1 MTNHHGNNT
10 EWPQD
15 QVETLKKMW
24 AEGKTG
30 AEISNRLGDKS
41 RGAVIGKARRLGL
54 TPRTA
59 PANFQTCTAV
69 VHSARTAK
77 APEVKRDRSTGAI
90 VQNIA
95 ARTPPKPGQQN
106 RPAVAFGNIEVVN
119 AAETEKRRTA
129 HRTHGEKIIDGFAAP
144 ANDTSIPLM
153 ERRRFQC
160 AWPVGE
166 PERPAQQMCCG
177 LPVQEGVGTALESYC
192 AAHQQ
197 RAASAYQPVRRE
209 IKAPAEYRRAATKP
223 APSSI
228 WDEARVA

>member
-1 MTNHHGNNT
+1 MTFNWT
-10 EWPQD
+10 SSAEAEMKRLYVD
-15 QVETLKKMW
+15 
-24 AEGKTG
+24 EGKS
-30 AEISNRLGDKS
+30 ASEVAKALGGGCT
-41 RGAVIGKARRLGL
+41 RNAVIGKAHRLGWMKEH
-54 TPRTA
+54 RQK
-59 PANFQTCTAV
+59 PAAV
-69 VHSARTAK
+69 GLK
-77 APEVKRDRSTGAI
+77 APRVRRDRSTGAI

-106 RPAVAFGNIEVVN
+106 RPAMAFGNIEVVN

-129 HRTHGEKIIDGFAAP
+129 QRAQGEKIIDGFAAP

-192 AAHQQ
+192 GAHQK
-197 RAASAYQPVRRE
+197 RAASAYQPTRRE
-209 IKAPAEYRRAATKP
+209 IKAPAEYRRAARKP
-223 APSSI
+223 EAPSI

>member
-1 MTNHHGNNT
+1 MTFNWT
-10 EWPQD
+10 SSAEAEMKRLYVD
-15 QVETLKKMW
+15 
-24 AEGKTG
+24 EGKS
-30 AEISNRLGDKS
+30 ASEVAKALGGGCT
-41 RGAVIGKARRLGL
+41 RNAVIGKAHRLGWMKEHRQKPAAVGL
-54 TPRTA
+54 RA
-59 PANFQTCTAV
+59 PG
-69 VHSARTAK
+69 
-77 APEVKRDRSTGAI
+77 VKRDRSTGAI

-129 HRTHGEKIIDGFAAP
+129 HRAQGEKIIDGFAAP
-144 ANDTSIPLM
+144 ANDTAILLM

-192 AAHQQ
+192 GAHQK

-209 IKAPAEYRRAATKP
+209 VRAPAEYRRAASKP
-223 APSSI
+223 EPSSI

>member
-1 MTNHHGNNT
+1 M
-10 EWPQD
+10 
-15 QVETLKKMW
+15 
-24 AEGKTG
+24 
-30 AEISNRLGDKS
+30 
-41 RGAVIGKARRLGL
+41 
-54 TPRTA
+54 
-59 PANFQTCTAV
+59 
-69 VHSARTAK
+69 
-77 APEVKRDRSTGAI
+77 
-90 VQNIA
+90 
-95 ARTPPKPGQQN
+95 
-106 RPAVAFGNIEVVN
+106 AFGNIEVVN

-129 HRTHGEKIIDGFAAP
+129 QRAQGEKIIDGFAAP

-192 AAHQQ
+192 GAHQK

-209 IKAPAEYRRAATKP
+209 VRAPAEYRRAASKP
-223 APSSI
+223 EPSSI

>member
-1 MTNHHGNNT
+1 MTHHGNNAP
-10 EWPQD
+10 WPKP
-15 QVETLKKMW
+15 QVEALKSLW
-24 AEGKTG
+24 IEGKS
-30 AEISNRLGDKS
+30 ASEIAKVLPGRTRCS
-41 RGAVIGKARRLGL
+41 VIAKVHRLGL
-54 TPRTA
+54 AGRGA
-59 PANFQTCTAV
+59 PAQL
-69 VHSARTAK
+69 ARHAPA

-129 HRTHGEKIIDGFAAP
+129 QRAQGEKIIDGFAAP
-144 ANDTSIPLM
+144 ANDTAILLM
-153 ERRRFQC
+153 ERRRYQC

-192 AAHQQ
+192 ATHQQ

>member
-1 MTNHHGNNT
+1 MTFNWTSSAEAEMKRLYVN
-10 EWPQD
+10 
-15 QVETLKKMW
+15 
-24 AEGKTG
+24 EGKS
-30 AEISNRLGDKS
+30 ASEVAKALGGCCT
-41 RGAVIGKARRLGL
+41 RNAVIGKAHRLGWMKEHRQKPAAVGL
-54 TPRTA
+54 RA
-59 PANFQTCTAV
+59 PG
-69 VHSARTAK
+69 
-77 APEVKRDRSTGAI
+77 VKRDRSTGAI

-106 RPAVAFGNIEVVN
+106 RPAMAFGNIEVVN

-129 HRTHGEKIIDGFAAP
+129 QRAQGEKIIDGFAAP

-192 AAHQQ
+192 GAHQK
-197 RAASAYQPVRRE
+197 RAASAYQPTRRE
-209 IKAPAEYRRAATKP
+209 IKAPAEYRRAARKP
-223 APSSI
+223 EAPSI

>member
-1 MTNHHGNNT
+1 MTHHGNNAP
-10 EWPQD
+10 WPRP
-15 QVETLKKMW
+15 QVETLKTLW
-24 AEGKTG
+24 IEGKS
-30 AEISNRLGDKS
+30 ASEIAKVLPGRS
-41 RGAVIGKARRLGL
+41 RCSVIAKVHRLGL
-54 TPRTA
+54 AGRGTPAQLARRA
-59 PANFQTCTAV
+59 PA
-69 VHSARTAK
+69 

-90 VQNIA
+90 VQNVA

-106 RPAVAFGNIEVVN
+106 RPAMAFGNIEVVN

-129 HRTHGEKIIDGFAAP
+129 HRAHGEKIIDGFAAP
-144 ANDTSIPLM
+144 ANDTAILLM
-153 ERRRFQC
+153 ERRRYQC

-209 IKAPAEYRRAATKP
+209 IKAPAEYRRAAAKP

>member
-1 MTNHHGNNT
+1 MTFNWTPTAEAEMKRLYVN
-10 EWPQD
+10 
-15 QVETLKKMW
+15 
-24 AEGKTG
+24 EGKS
-30 AEISNRLGDKS
+30 ASEVAKALGGGCT
-41 RGAVIGKARRLGL
+41 RNAVIGKAHRLGWMKEHRQKPAAVGL
-54 TPRTA
+54 RA
-59 PANFQTCTAV
+59 PG
-69 VHSARTAK
+69 
-77 APEVKRDRSTGAI
+77 VKRDRSTGAI

-95 ARTPPKPGQQN
+95 VRTPPKPGQQN

-129 HRTHGEKIIDGFAAP
+129 HRAQGAKIIDGFAAP

-153 ERRRFQC
+153 ERRRYQC

-192 AAHQQ
+192 GAHQK
-197 RAASAYQPVRRE
+197 RAASAYQPTRRE
-209 IKAPAEYRRAATKP
+209 IKAPAEYRRAARKP
-223 APSSI
+223 EAPSI

>member
-1 MTNHHGNNT
+1 MTFNWT
-10 EWPQD
+10 SSAEAEMKRLYVD
-15 QVETLKKMW
+15 
-24 AEGKTG
+24 EGKS
-30 AEISNRLGDKS
+30 ASEVAKALGGGCT
-41 RGAVIGKARRLGL
+41 RNAVIGKAHRLGWMKEH
-54 TPRTA
+54 RQK
-59 PANFQTCTAV
+59 PAAV
-69 VHSARTAK
+69 GLK
-77 APEVKRDRSTGAI
+77 APEVRRDRSTGAI

-129 HRTHGEKIIDGFAAP
+129 HRAHGEKIIDGFAAP

-166 PERPAQQMCCG
+166 PGRPAQQMCCG

-209 IKAPAEYRRAATKP
+209 IKAPAEYRRAAAKP

>member
-1 MTNHHGNNT
+1 MTHHGNNAP
-10 EWPQD
+10 WPHHQI
-15 QVETLKKMW
+15 VTLTKMW

-30 AEISNRLGDKS
+30 TEISNRLGDKS

-54 TPRTA
+54 TPRTS

-69 VHSARTAK
+69 VHSARAAK

-90 VQNIA
+90 VQNLA

-106 RPAVAFGNIEVVN
+106 RPAVAFGHIEVVN
-119 AAETEKRRTA
+119 AAETEKRRA
-129 HRTHGEKIIDGFAAP
+129 AQRAQGAKIAEQFAAP
-144 ANDTSIPLM
+144 ANDTAIRLM

-192 AAHQQ
+192 GTHQQ

-209 IKAPAEYRRAATKP
+209 VRAPAEYRRSARKP
-223 APSSI
+223 DAPTV

>member
-10 EWPQD
+10 EWPQH
-15 QVETLKKMW
+15 QVETLRKMW

-30 AEISNRLGDKS
+30 TEISNRLGDKS
-41 RGAVIGKARRLGL
+41 RAAVIGKASRLGL
-54 TPRTA
+54 KPRTA
-59 PANFQTCTAV
+59 PVNFQTHTAT
-69 VHSARTAK
+69 AQAKRTPK

-90 VQNIA
+90 VQNVA

-119 AAETEKRRTA
+119 AAETEKRRAAQQA
-129 HRTHGEKIIDGFAAP
+129 HGAKIVEEFAVP
-144 ANDTSIPLM
+144 ANDTAIPLM
-153 ERRRFQC
+153 ERGRYQC

-177 LPVQEGVGTALESYC
+177 LPVQEGVGAALESYC
-192 AAHQQ
+192 GAHQQ

>member
-1 MTNHHGNNT
+1 MTFNWT
-10 EWPQD
+10 SSAEAEMKRLYVD
-15 QVETLKKMW
+15 
-24 AEGKTG
+24 EGKS
-30 AEISNRLGDKS
+30 ASEVAKALGGGCT
-41 RGAVIGKARRLGL
+41 RNAVIGKAHRLGWMKEHRQKPAAAGL
-54 TPRTA
+54 RA
-59 PANFQTCTAV
+59 PG
-69 VHSARTAK
+69 
-77 APEVKRDRSTGAI
+77 VKRDRSTGAI

-129 HRTHGEKIIDGFAAP
+129 HRAHGEKIIDGFAAP
-144 ANDTSIPLM
+144 ANDTAILLM

-209 IKAPAEYRRAATKP
+209 IKAPAEYRRAAAKP

>member
-1 MTNHHGNNT
+1 MTFNWTSSAEAEMKRLYVN
-10 EWPQD
+10 
-15 QVETLKKMW
+15 
-24 AEGKTG
+24 EGKS
-30 AEISNRLGDKS
+30 ASEVAMALGGGCT
-41 RGAVIGKARRLGL
+41 RNAVIGKAHRLGWMKEHRQKPAAVGL
-54 TPRTA
+54 RA
-59 PANFQTCTAV
+59 PG
-69 VHSARTAK
+69 
-77 APEVKRDRSTGAI
+77 VKRDRSTGAI

-106 RPAVAFGNIEVVN
+106 RPAVAFGSIEVVN

-129 HRTHGEKIIDGFAAP
+129 HRANGEKIIDGFAAP

-153 ERRRFQC
+153 VRRRFQC

-177 LPVQEGVGTALESYC
+177 LPVQKDVGTALESYC

-197 RAASAYQPVRRE
+197 RAASAYQPVGRE

>member
-1 MTNHHGNNT
+1 MTFNWTPTAEAEMKRLYVN
-10 EWPQD
+10 
-15 QVETLKKMW
+15 
-24 AEGKTG
+24 EGKSASEVAKT
-30 AEISNRLGDKS
+30 LGGGCT
-41 RGAVIGKARRLGL
+41 RNAVIGKAHRLGWMKEH
-54 TPRTA
+54 RQK
-59 PANFQTCTAV
+59 PAAV
-69 VHSARTAK
+69 GLK
-77 APEVKRDRSTGAI
+77 APEVRRDRSTGAI

-129 HRTHGEKIIDGFAAP
+129 HRAHGEKIIDGFAAP

-192 AAHQQ
+192 GAHQK

-209 IKAPAEYRRAATKP
+209 VRAPAEYRRAASKP
-223 APSSI
+223 EPSSI

>member
-1 MTNHHGNNT
+1 MTFNWT
-10 EWPQD
+10 SSAEAEMKRLYVD
-15 QVETLKKMW
+15 
-24 AEGKTG
+24 EGKS
-30 AEISNRLGDKS
+30 ASEVAKALGGGCT
-41 RGAVIGKARRLGL
+41 RNAVIGKAHRLGWMKEH
-54 TPRTA
+54 RQK
-59 PANFQTCTAV
+59 PAAV
-69 VHSARTAK
+69 GLK
-77 APEVKRDRSTGAI
+77 APRVRRDRSTGAI

-129 HRTHGEKIIDGFAAP
+129 HRAHGEKIIDGFAAP

-192 AAHQQ
+192 GAHQK

-209 IKAPAEYRRAATKP
+209 VRAPAEYRRAASKP
-223 APSSI
+223 EPSSI

>member
-1 MTNHHGNNT
+1 MTFNWT
-10 EWPQD
+10 SSAEAEMKRLYVD
-15 QVETLKKMW
+15 
-24 AEGKTG
+24 EGKSASEVAKAMGGGCTR
-30 AEISNRLGDKS
+30 N
-41 RGAVIGKARRLGL
+41 AVIGKAHRLGWMKEH
-54 TPRTA
+54 RQK
-59 PANFQTCTAV
+59 PAAV
-69 VHSARTAK
+69 GLK
-77 APEVKRDRSTGAI
+77 APRVRRDRSTDAI

-106 RPAVAFGNIEVVN
+106 RPAIAFGHIEVVN
-119 AAETEKRRTA
+119 AAETENRRTA
-129 HRTHGEKIIDGFAAP
+129 QRAQGEKIIEGFAAP
-144 ANDTSIPLM
+144 ANDTAIPLM

-209 IKAPAEYRRAATKP
+209 IKAPAEYRRAAAKP

>member
-1 MTNHHGNNT
+1 MTFNWT
-10 EWPQD
+10 SSAEAEMKRLYVD
-15 QVETLKKMW
+15 
-24 AEGKTG
+24 EGKS
-30 AEISNRLGDKS
+30 ASEVAKALGGGCT
-41 RGAVIGKARRLGL
+41 RNAVIGKAHRLGWMKEHRQKPAAVGL
-54 TPRTA
+54 RA
-59 PANFQTCTAV
+59 PG
-69 VHSARTAK
+69 
-77 APEVKRDRSTGAI
+77 VKRDRSTGAI

-119 AAETEKRRTA
+119 AAVTEKRRTA
-129 HRTHGEKIIDGFAAP
+129 HRAHGEKIIDGFAAP

-192 AAHQQ
+192 GAHQK

-209 IKAPAEYRRAATKP
+209 IKAPAEYRRAAAKP

>member
-1 MTNHHGNNT
+1 MTHHGNNT
-10 EWPQD
+10 EWPKA
-15 QVETLKKMW
+15 QVDALKTLW
-24 AEGKTG
+24 IEGKS
-30 AEISNRLGDKS
+30 ASEIAKVLPGRS
-41 RGAVIGKARRLGL
+41 RCSVIAKVHRLGL
-54 TPRTA
+54 AGRGA
-59 PANFQTCTAV
+59 PAQL
-69 VHSARTAK
+69 ARRDPS
-77 APEVKRDRSTGAI
+77 APEVKRDRSVGAI
-90 VQNIA
+90 VQNLA

-106 RPAVAFGNIEVVN
+106 RPALAFGNIEVVN
-119 AAETEKRRTA
+119 AEETEKRRTA
-129 HRTHGEKIIDGFAAP
+129 HRAHGEKIIDGFAAP
-144 ANDTSIPLM
+144 ANDTAILLM

>member
-1 MTNHHGNNT
+1 MTFNWT
-10 EWPQD
+10 SSAEA
-15 QVETLKKMW
+15 ETKRLYVD
-24 AEGKTG
+24 EGKS
-30 AEISNRLGDKS
+30 ASEVAKALGGGCT
-41 RGAVIGKARRLGL
+41 RNAVIGKAHRLGWMKEHRQKPAAVGL
-54 TPRTA
+54 RA
-59 PANFQTCTAV
+59 PG
-69 VHSARTAK
+69 
-77 APEVKRDRSTGAI
+77 VKRDRSTGAI

-106 RPAVAFGNIEVVN
+106 RPAMAFGNIEVVN

-129 HRTHGEKIIDGFAAP
+129 QRAQGEKIIDGFAAP

-192 AAHQQ
+192 GAHQK
-197 RAASAYQPVRRE
+197 RAASAYQPTRRE
-209 IKAPAEYRRAATKP
+209 IKAPAEYRRAARKP
-223 APSSI
+223 EAPSI